1 MLIVLL
7 GGARSG
13 KSALAQ
19 RIASA
24 QPQPV
29 VVIATAEARDG
40 DMADRI
46 ARHRADRPAGWQTI
60 EEPLDVAGALTGVA
74 DTSCVIVDDLTV
86 WLSNLM
92 ERSDEAQILAAASAA
107 AAAAARRPGLTIAV
121 SNETGLGVVPVSA
134 LGRHYRDVLGRVNAI
149 WAAAA
154 DESYLLVAGR
164 LLALEGSDALVERLA
179 GFRPED

>member
-19 RIASA
+19 RIAGA

-60 EEPLDVAGALTGVA
+60 EEPLDVAGALA
-74 DTSCVIVDDLTV
+74 DTPPGSCAILDDLTV
-86 WLSNLM
+86 WVSNLM
-92 ERSDEAQILAAASAA
+92 EGSDEPHVLAAAAAA

-164 LLALEGSDALVERLA
+164 LLALGSSDVLVERLA
-179 GFRPED
+179 GFRPGH